1 MLSSQMAT
9 TCQPCGPDEG
19 PRANGTRSDVSKI
32 EEFQMRKTLSSLA
45 LIGALVAATPLLAA
59 DDKAAIP
66 ANTFYKGQQAD
77 QYLARDL
84 LITAKVHAADGKI
97 IGDIEDLILNTEN
110 RVEGVIMG
118 VGGFLSVGEKRVGV
132 RLSALKIS
140 EKDGKPYIE
149 LPGATK
155 EVLKALDAYQRAKPA
170 KSMWD
175 RAMEKAQELHDK
187 TLDSSQDAYQ
197 HAKEQA
203 GPAYE
208 KAKKDAQAA
217 YEKAKQ
223 ASKEAYDKAK
233 KEAEEAYDKAKGAAQ
248 KPAEAPKQ

>member
-1 MLSSQMAT
+1 MPAA
-9 TCQPCGPDEG
+9 GPEKG
-19 PRANGTRSDVSKI
+19 PRATGTRFDVPKLKDPA
-32 EEFQMRKTLSSLA
+32 MRKTLSSLA
-45 LIGALVAATPLLAA
+45 LIGALATAMPVLA

-77 QYLARDL
+77 QYLAKDL
-84 LITAKVHAADGKI
+84 LLTAKVHAADGKI

-132 RLSALKIS
+132 RLAALKIS
-140 EKDGKPYIE
+140 EKDGKPFVE

-155 EVLKALDAYQRAKPA
+155 EVLKALEPYQRAKPA
-170 KSMWD
+170 KTLWD

-187 TLDSSQDAYQ
+187 TLDTSHDAYQ

-208 KAKKDAQAA
+208 QAKKDAQVA

-223 ASKEAYDKAK
+223 ASKEAYEKAK
-233 KEAEEAYDKAKGAAQ
+233 KEAEEAYQKAKETVG

>member
-1 MLSSQMAT
+1 
-9 TCQPCGPDEG
+9 
-19 PRANGTRSDVSKI
+19 
-32 EEFQMRKTLSSLA
+32 MRKTLSSLA
-45 LIGALVAATPLLAA
+45 LIGVLVAATPLLA

-84 LITAKVHAADGKI
+84 LLTAKVHAADGKI
-97 IGDIEDLILNTEN
+97 VGDIEDLILNSEN

-118 VGGFLSVGEKRVGV
+118 VGGFLGVGEKRVGV

-140 EKDGKPYIE
+140 EKDGKPYVE
-149 LPGATK
+149 LPGANQ
-155 EVLKALDAYQRAKPA
+155 EVLKALGAYERAKPA
-170 KSMWD
+170 KSLWD
-175 RAMEKAQELHDK
+175 RAMEKAQELQDK
-187 TLDSSQDAYQ
+187 TLDTSKDAY
-197 HAKEQA
+197 HAAKEQA

-208 KAKKDAQAA
+208 KAKQDAQAA

-223 ASKEAYDKAK
+223 ASKEAYEKAK
-233 KEAEEAYDKAKGAAQ
+233 KEAEEAYEKAKGAAQ